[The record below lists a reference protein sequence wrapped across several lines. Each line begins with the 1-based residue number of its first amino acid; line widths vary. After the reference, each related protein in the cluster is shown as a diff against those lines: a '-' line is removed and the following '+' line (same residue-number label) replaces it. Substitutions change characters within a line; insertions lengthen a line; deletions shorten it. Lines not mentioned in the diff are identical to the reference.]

1 MVFIKDRFFLRIYI
15 FTI

>member
-1 MVFIKDRFFLRIYI
+1 VFIKDRFFLRIYI